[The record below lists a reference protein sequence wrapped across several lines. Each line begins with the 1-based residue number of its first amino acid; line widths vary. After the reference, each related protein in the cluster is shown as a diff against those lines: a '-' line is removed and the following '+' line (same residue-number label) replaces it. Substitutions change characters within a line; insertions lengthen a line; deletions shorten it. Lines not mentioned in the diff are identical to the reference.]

1 MEYRPEL
8 LKGNADTLLLA
19 LIAERPM
26 YGYRI
31 VKELEQRSKGY
42 FKFKEG
48 TLYPALHRLER
59 AGLILGKWERLP
71 SGRERR
77 YYHITEKG
85 QEALEEKLA
94 EWQGFS
100 TALNL
105 VMQPAFE

>member
-8 LKGNADTLLLA
+8 LKGSADTLLLA
-19 LIAERPM
+19 LIAEKPI

-85 QEALEEKLA
+85 QQALEEKLA

-100 TALNL
+100 TAVNL